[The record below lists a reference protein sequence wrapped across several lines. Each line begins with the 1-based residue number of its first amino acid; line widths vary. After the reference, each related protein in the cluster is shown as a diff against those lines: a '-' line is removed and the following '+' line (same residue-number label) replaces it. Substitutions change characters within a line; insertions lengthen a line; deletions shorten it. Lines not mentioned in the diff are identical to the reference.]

1 MFNTYNDF
9 NYNYNINAVSGTLRK
24 SHPKSHIVV
33 RKIDS
38 GTCLF
43 DDSKPTAVYQGKEA
57 VVLQV
62 MLVGNGNCLVEFVY
76 KSDVQEDN

>member
-1 MFNTYNDF
+1 MFNTYNGF

-38 GTCLF
+38 STCLF
-43 DDSKPTAVYQGKEA
+43 NDSKPTVVHQGREA

-62 MLVGNGNCLVEFVY
+62 MLTGNGNCLVEFVY
-76 KSDVQEDN
+76 KSDVEGE

>member
-33 RKIDS
+33 RQIDS
-38 GTCLF
+38 NICLF
-43 DDSKPTAVYQGKEA
+43 DDSNPTVTHRGKEA

-76 KSDVQEDN
+76 KSDVEGE